1 MQEVFGQLLVLL
13 VLLIAG
19 AILGK
24 RGLMR
29 EPFLGML
36 SSFVIRVTTPL
47 LILSSMDKTFSTELL
62 HNSLWLILISGCCF
76 AAVILGLEIWSRFSK
91 MEPRR
96 LGLYQFLILLGNTAF
111 MGYPVIQAIY
121 GDTGVFYASMFN
133 IWHNVIMF
141 SYALSLLQRG
151 KKIQWGKLLRNNG
164 MIATLLGFVIFLC
177 PFTLPYV
184 LHRPMEW
191 VGDMTIPLCLLI
203 VGGRMSASPLRELVR
218 PRAIWLTSLV
228 RLVLFPLILIPVLL
242 LLGLPEILIVI
253 PVIVFSTPVALTAG
267 ALAQEYGGDEEIA
280 SRAVVLSNL
289 LSIVTMTV
297 VVFALE
303 TLVIG

>member
-1 MQEVFGQLLVLL
+1 
-13 VLLIAG
+13 
-19 AILGK
+19 
-24 RGLMR
+24 
-29 EPFLGML
+29 
-36 SSFVIRVTTPL
+36 
-47 LILSSMDKTFSTELL
+47 
-62 HNSLWLILISGCCF
+62 
-76 AAVILGLEIWSRFSK
+76 VILGLEIWSRISRI
-91 MEPRR
+91 EPQK

-164 MIATLLGFVIFLC
+164 MIATLLGFVLFLC

-203 VGGRMSASPLRELVR
+203 VGGRMSASSPRELLK

-228 RLVLFPLILIPVLL
+228 RLVLFPLILMPVLM

-280 SRAVVLSNL
+280 SRAVVLSNI
-289 LSIVTMTV
+289 LSIVTMTLV
-297 VVFALE
+297 VLALE
-303 TLVIG
+303 TFVI